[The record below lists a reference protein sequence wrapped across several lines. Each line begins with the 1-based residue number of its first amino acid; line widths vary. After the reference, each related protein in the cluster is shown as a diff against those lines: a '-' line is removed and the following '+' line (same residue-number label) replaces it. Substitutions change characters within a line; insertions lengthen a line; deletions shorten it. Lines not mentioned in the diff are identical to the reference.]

1 MNCLKCNSSTSVV
14 DSRPQETS
22 AIKRRRKCSSCGYR
36 FSTIEQVLTEKTVV
50 KKVTV
55 KETVKIRK
63 PRPKVKPR
71 DPFSDPTYLDSLSD
85 YELEQL
91 IGSDDF
97 GEELCDL

>member
-22 AIKRRRKCSSCGYR
+22 AIKRRRKCNSCGYR
-36 FSTIEQVLTEKTVV
+36 FNTIEQVLTEKTVV

-55 KETVKIRK
+55 KATVKTRK
-63 PRPKVKPR
+63 PRPRVKPR
-71 DPFSDPTYLDSLSD
+71 DPFSDPNYLDSLSD

>member
-1 MNCLKCNSSTSVV
+1 MNCLKCNSNTSVV

-22 AIKRRRKCSSCGYR
+22 AIKRRRKCNSCGYR
-36 FSTIEQVLTEKTVV
+36 FSTIEQVLTKKTVV

-63 PRPKVKPR
+63 PKVKPR
-71 DPFSDPTYLDSLSD
+71 DPFCDPKYLDSLSD

-91 IGSDDF
+91 IGSDNF

>member
-22 AIKRRRKCSSCGYR
+22 AIKRRRKCNSCGYR
-36 FSTIEQVLTEKTVV
+36 FSTIEQVLTKKTVV

-63 PRPKVKPR
+63 PKVKPR
-71 DPFSDPTYLDSLSD
+71 DPFSDTAYLDSLSD

-91 IGSDDF
+91 IGSDNF

>member
-22 AIKRRRKCSSCGYR
+22 AIKRRRKCNSCDYR
-36 FSTIEQVLTEKTVV
+36 FSTIEQVLTKKTVV

-55 KETVKIRK
+55 KKVVNK
-63 PRPKVKPR
+63 PKVKTR
-71 DPFSDPTYLDSLSD
+71 DPFSDPKYLDSLSD

-91 IGSDDF
+91 IGSDNF

>member
-22 AIKRRRKCSSCGYR
+22 AIKRRRKCNSCGYR
-36 FSTIEQVLTEKTVV
+36 FSTIEQVLTKKTVV
-50 KKVTV
+50 KKA
-55 KETVKIRK
+55 VKIRK
-63 PRPKVKPR
+63 PKVKPR
-71 DPFSDPTYLDSLSD
+71 DPFSDPKYLDSLSD

-91 IGSDDF
+91 IGSDNF

>member
-1 MNCLKCNSSTSVV
+1 LNCLKCNSSTSVV

-22 AIKRRRKCSSCGYR
+22 AIKRRRKCNSCGYR
-36 FSTIEQVLTEKTVV
+36 FSTIEQVLTKKTVV

-63 PRPKVKPR
+63 PKVKPR
-71 DPFSDPTYLDSLSD
+71 DPFSDPAYLDSLSD

-91 IGSDDF
+91 IGSDNF